1 LMSRLVIS
9 FVIAMGISSAALGAE
24 KPQALPDQ
32 ISPEQRPLAQTLTEQ
47 QMTQGLTTETPSGA
61 PGLVYQG
68 GVAGYSGPT
77 RESDNRIGTSLQ
89 AETDRQSATQKA
101 VEDLRK
107 AVVEQKNGAEVQKAL
122 RQSQTAIQAQFDET
136 TRALQQQQQ
145 TNPSPN
151 TRRGGGTGSSQ
162 TGPQQGNSY
171 GGQNNSGDLITAVAR
186 RGLSQ
191 ISSPATVS
199 HRKADKP
206 TP

>member
-1 LMSRLVIS
+1 MSRLVIS

-32 ISPEQRPLAQTLTEQ
+32 ISPEQRPLAQKLTEQ

-107 AVVEQKNGAEVQKAL
+107 AVVEQKNGADVQKAL
-122 RQSQTAIQAQFDET
+122 RQSQTAIQVNLTRQRERYNSNRLIPRQILAEAEAQ
-136 TRALQQQQQ
+136 RHHRLQR
-145 TNPSPN
+145 N
-151 TRRGGGTGSSQ
+151 REI
-162 TGPQQGNSY
+162 Y
-171 GGQNNSGDLITAVAR
+171 TAGKTIQA
-186 RGLSQ
+186 
-191 ISSPATVS
+191 I
-199 HRKADKP
+199 
-206 TP
+206 